1 MLQIIKID
9 RKNCRDCEQ
18 NVDEKSE
25 EEAKNTEYFK
35 AWSRA
40 KFMKIRR
47 SCRFR
52 RKTLILACKD
62 QLRCSPERI
71 VQSLGTPGTRRKY
84 NSQKISLVS
93 SFGPIYRRRPGRGL
107 GLRGRRGRGLGLGG
121 RSTLLG
127 YE

>member
-9 RKNCRDCEQ
+9 RKNCGDCEQ

-62 QLRCSPERI
+62 RLRCSPERI
-71 VQSLGTPGTRRKY
+71 VQSLGAPAENTIPKKFPWSPHLALSIRA
-84 NSQKISLVS
+84 
-93 SFGPIYRRRPGRGL
+93 GL
-107 GLRGRRGRGLGLGG
+107 GGALGLGG
-121 RSTLLG
+121 GGGAALDLAAG
-127 YE
+127 APY